1 METYDIIFLIAI
13 ILVFLAFCVLWYF
26 RMREIGK
33 LPYIMPQGNF
43 KNIISRALR
52 QMNIKVEWDK
62 EGDKQIVHYT
72 YQGGHFNI
80 TLEKDSPFARLTF
93 LFFYQTDIDDIE
105 KVRVVC
111 NLCNLNTDACRI
123 VYTIDE
129 KKGKVDIHLISVL
142 PVNDK
147 GMKDMLERVMGD
159 AFRWQNTFTTKYEK
173 HKSQEEHDDGMDS
186 EKAKAMLE
194 RDLQLIREQ
203 EMTHQEA
210 GPDWHE
216 SEDNQFVL
224 SGLLATAMGL
234 SDIIPIKLSLAI
246 DGDVMTIDDPD
257 DILSYRIS
265 EPLINGKDFVH
276 GSATGKLDFY
286 DPRDPVTTRNLML
299 DFEQQGK
306 TKDTLFYRIT
316 LALVPVA
323 INAKINNESEQH
335 EKQMTSVLLGYDLTD
350 SKERLAHFRYVWK
363 EAMAKQKAGSTEK
376 MSDEEKVLY
385 NIQDPHLGYNYFHGR
400 DLYLHKRFYEALLPL
415 TDAYRVVTHIYDH
428 NDRHVRDLLD
438 EIAYFIG
445 CCYMGLHQYDR
456 ASYYLQLTIPT
467 THQSY
472 TEAYVNCLVNSDDFR
487 AMDVLTGLQGTLQTM
502 LNNMENQ
509 VDEED
514 DEDEVQQGPNH
525 EQLVGFLNFVK
536 RRRAYML
543 VDKGK
548 YKEAEKILKQ
558 LLDDPNNSDF
568 ALSELAYIQKNK

>member
-1 METYDIIFLIAI
+1 MQTYDIIFVIATVI
-13 ILVFLAFCVLWYF
+13 VFLAFCVVWYL
-26 RMREIGK
+26 RMRDMDRTLYPLK
-33 LPYIMPQGNF
+33 SDS
-43 KNIISRALR
+43 KSIISHALH
-52 QMNIKVEWDK
+52 QMNIKVEWEK
-62 EGDKQIVHYT
+62 EGDNQIVHYT

-80 TLEKDSPFARLTF
+80 TLEKNSPFARLTF
-93 LFFYQTDIDDIE
+93 LFFYQTDIDNIE
-105 KVRVVC
+105 TVRVVC

-142 PVNDK
+142 PVHNN

-159 AFRWQNTFTTKYEK
+159 AFRWQNTFTTKYEHNK
-173 HKSQEEHDDGMDS
+173 DDDEKAGTDK
-186 EKAKAMLE
+186 EKAKAQLT
-194 RDLQLIREQ
+194 RDLQLLREQ

-216 SEDNQFVL
+216 TKDNEFTM
-224 SGLLATAMGL
+224 SGLLASALGL
-234 SDIIPIKLSLAI
+234 TDIIPIRMTLTI
-246 DGDVMTIDDPD
+246 DGNVSTIEDPD
-257 DILSYRIS
+257 EILSYKIS
-265 EPLINGKDFVH
+265 EPLIGDKNFIHD
-276 GSATGKLDFY
+276 SATGKLDFY

-323 INAKINNESEQH
+323 LNEKKISIESEQH
-335 EKQMTSVLLGYDLTD
+335 RKQMTSVLLGYELNDP
-350 SKERLAHFRYVWK
+350 KERLAHFRYIWK
-363 EAMAKQKAGSTEK
+363 EAMAKQKAGSTDK
-376 MSDEEKVLY
+376 MTDEEKVLA
-385 NIQDPHLGYNYFHGR
+385 NIQDPHLGYNYYHGR
-400 DLYLHKRFYEALLPL
+400 NLYLHKRFYEALQPL
-415 TDAYRVVTHIYDH
+415 TDAYRTVTHIYDH
-428 NDRHVRDLLD
+428 HDRHVMDLLD

-456 ASYYLQLTIPT
+456 AAYYLQLTIPT

-502 LNNMENQ
+502 LNNLDNQ
-509 VDEED
+509 DEDD
-514 DEDEVQQGPNH
+514 DEDESMQESPSH
-525 EQLVGFLNFVK
+525 EQLVNFLNFVK

-543 VDKGK
+543 VNKGK
-548 YKEAEKILKQ
+548 YNEAEPLLKQ